1 MRRRAMTESHPASS
15 DTTSRTAPLAV
26 YSHVSTYR
34 VSQLELQLYSPSLK
48 VDSKGPIAV
57 FNDHDRL
64 SGKVILDWQAYHTGK
79 LNIAIEGSF
88 AYPEPPGATP
98 SVSER
103 KKYTFF
109 NLTKTI
115 NVSPPQINDSS
126 RFFREA
132 FRRRPSGSYIS
143 VNSPSMERSYPFEMS
158 LPQGCRP
165 GEELPSSFSPTTDT
179 EGNPFASGCEISYKV
194 IVSWEPDASAGSISH
209 LEVPIVLQS
218 EGDFE
223 SKDAGL
229 GASGDCWVEMP
240 LKTERPIPMHCAVA
254 LPTSVTFCRSSLS
267 IPYFVVF
274 TTTPRAPLLTREIA
288 ADSTIAVALVRQ
300 ITIQQPQMVFPLT
313 PPPSPSRESPVRL
326 LRRVAKSS
334 SRLNL
339 KRKRDGIVDFGDE
352 FKDKPL
358 PDLPLRTSF
367 SEQKV
372 IYSDLI
378 LGFSK
383 RPRHRDCEDG
393 SHPTLEEQSSLPD
406 GLHKGKIPLHKEM
419 LPCIDW
425 PGVSVKY
432 YLDISVMNGID
443 DMRARIPVR
452 IY

>member
-15 DTTSRTAPLAV
+15 DTASRTAPLAV

-34 VSQLELQLYSPSLK
+34 VPQLELQLYSPALK
-48 VDSKGPIAV
+48 VDAKGPIAV

-64 SGKVILDWQAYHTGK
+64 SGKVVLDWQAYHTGR
-79 LNIAIEGSF
+79 LNIA
-88 AYPEPPGATP
+88 
-98 SVSER
+98 
-103 KKYTFF
+103 
-109 NLTKTI
+109 
-115 NVSPPQINDSS
+115 
-126 RFFREA
+126 
-132 FRRRPSGSYIS
+132 
-143 VNSPSMERSYPFEMS
+143 
-158 LPQGCRP
+158 GCRP
-165 GEELPSSFSPTTDT
+165 GEELPSSFSPTDT
-179 EGNPFASGCEISYKV
+179 EGDPFASSCEISYKV
-194 IVSWEPDASAGSISH
+194 VVTWEPDASVGSTSH
-209 LEVPIVLQS
+209 LEVPIILQS

-229 GASGDCWVEMP
+229 GASGDSWVEMP
-240 LKTERPIPMHCAVA
+240 LKTERPIPIRCAVA
-254 LPTSVTFCRSSLS
+254 LPTSVTFCRSSS

-288 ADSTIAVALVRQ
+288 ADSTISIALVRQ

-339 KRKRDGIVDFGDE
+339 KRKRDGVVDFGDE

-358 PDLPLRTSF
+358 PDLPLRTCF
-367 SEQKV
+367 SEQKT
-372 IYSDLI
+372 IFSDFI
-378 LGFSK
+378 LGFAK
-383 RPRHRDCEDG
+383 RPRHHCEDG

-443 DMRARIPVR
+443 DMRARVPVR

>member
-1 MRRRAMTESHPASS
+1 MRRRAMTESRPASS
-15 DTTSRTAPLAV
+15 DTASRTAPLAV

-34 VSQLELQLYSPSLK
+34 VPQLELQLYSPALK

-64 SGKVILDWQAYHTGK
+64 SGKVVLDWQAYHTGR

-88 AYPEPPGATP
+88 TYCEPSGV
-98 SVSER
+98 SSYSER
-103 KKYTFF
+103 KKHNFF
-109 NLTKTI
+109 NLSKI
-115 NVSPPQINDSS
+115 VNVSPPQINDSS

-143 VNSPSMERSYPFEMS
+143 VKSPLMERSYPFEMS
-158 LPQGCRP
+158 LPQGCRA
-165 GEELPSSFSPTTDT
+165 GEELPSSFSPTDT
-179 EGNPFASGCEISYKV
+179 EGDPFASSCEISYKV
-194 IVSWEPDASAGSISH
+194 IVTWEPDASVGSTSH
-209 LEVPIVLQS
+209 LEVPIILQS

-229 GASGDCWVEMP
+229 GASGDSWVEMP
-240 LKTERPIPMHCAVA
+240 LKTERPIPIRCAVA
-254 LPTSVTFCRSSLS
+254 LPTSVTFCRSSS

-288 ADSTIAVALVRQ
+288 ADSTISIALVRQ

-339 KRKRDGIVDFGDE
+339 KRKRDGVVDFGDE

-358 PDLPLRTSF
+358 PDLPLRTCF
-367 SEQKV
+367 SEQKT
-372 IYSDLI
+372 IFSDFI
-378 LGFSK
+378 LGFAK
-383 RPRHRDCEDG
+383 RPRHHCEDG

-443 DMRARIPVR
+443 DMRARVPVR